1 MKKMAVIFVF
11 GFLSICMAV
20 PSHAETRYISD
31 LMEITLR
38 AGPGLNYRIIK
49 MLNSGQTV
57 EAMET
62 EENWTRVR
70 LSDDTTGWV
79 FSRYITR
86 SKPKSLV
93 ADSLQEEIGPLRT
106 KVKSLTEENQR
117 LIQRNQEMA
126 EELEKT
132 RKQLENFQNEYATLQ
147 EESGDYLKLKDEH
160 ASLKKNLEEKN
171 QRIQTLEKQVSDAF
185 FSAGLK
191 WFLAGAGVLLLGM
204 IIGNRIASRKKRP
217 GLR

>member
-1 MKKMAVIFVF
+1 MKKVVVIFIF
-11 GFLSICMAV
+11 GFLSICMAA

-38 AGPGLNYRIIK
+38 TGPGLNYRIIK

-57 EAMET
+57 ETLES

-86 SKPKSLV
+86 SKPKSLL
-93 ADSLQEEIGPLRT
+93 ADSLQKEIGPLRT

-126 EELEKT
+126 EELEET
-132 RKQLENFQNEYATLQ
+132 REQLENLQNEYATLQ
-147 EESGDYLKLKDEH
+147 EDSGDYLKLKDEH
-160 ASLKKNLEEKN
+160 ASLTKTLEEKN

-191 WFLAGAGVLLLGM
+191 WFLAGAGVLVLGM

>member
-1 MKKMAVIFVF
+1 MKKVVVIFIF
-11 GFLSICMAV
+11 GFLSICMAA

-31 LMEITLR
+31 MMEITLR
-38 AGPGLNYRIIK
+38 TGPGLNYRIIK

-57 EAMET
+57 ETLES

-86 SKPKSLV
+86 SKPKSLL
-93 ADSLQEEIGPLRT
+93 ADSLQKEIGPLRT

-126 EELEKT
+126 EELEET
-132 RKQLENFQNEYATLQ
+132 REQLENLQNEYATLQ
-147 EESGDYLKLKDEH
+147 EDSGDYLKLKDEH
-160 ASLKKNLEEKN
+160 ASLTKTLEEKN

-191 WFLAGAGVLLLGM
+191 WFLAGAGVLVLGM

>member
-1 MKKMAVIFVF
+1 MKKTAIVFVL
-11 GFLSICMAV
+11 GFLSICMAA
-20 PSHAETRYISD
+20 PSHAETRYIGD

-38 AGPGLNYRIIK
+38 TGPGLNYRIIK
-49 MLNSGQTV
+49 MLKSGQTV
-57 EAMET
+57 ETLET
-62 EENWTRVR
+62 EDNWTRIR

-79 FSRYITR
+79 FSRYVTR
-86 SKPKSLV
+86 EKPKSLV

-117 LIQRNQEMA
+117 LIKRNQELA
-126 EELEKT
+126 DELTSTREELKS
-132 RKQLENFQNEYATLQ
+132 LENEYATLQ

-160 ASLKKNLEEKN
+160 ASLTKTLEEKN
-171 QRIQTLEKQVSDAF
+171 QRIQTLEKEVSDAF

-191 WFLAGAGVLLLGM
+191 WFLGGAGVLLLGM